1 MRHSTRNTPARCTR
15 DVPRQ
20 RTGVALITVLIFMSA
35 MAALALSSIFLA
47 SNATLIGKA
56 FNQEREIKYA
66 VEGALG
72 LGKSR
77 VDKDPSA
84 LPDTGY
90 RLLYS
95 NLTMRAADGVPIP
108 RITVDIFAGPTGST
122 TGQFGRFAS
131 VVAVAKDLRGAR
143 ALRRLELTQESF
155 AKYAY
160 WTDVETNNGSP
171 IYFGGGDQLWGP
183 VWSNDVISLMS
194 SGASFHDVVGTAK
207 TISGAG
213 YGTFSKGYKE
223 NQQRIEL
230 PSTAKLA
237 FLGSLASS
245 GGFNF
250 TAPNSGT
257 EQQVGMRIEFLAADM
272 NADGDSLDANEGFF
286 RVYTVNPG
294 NAWALRGDLPA
305 GAFAGN
311 TDNCGDWHYQV
322 INAGTPNPHL
332 EVKFYP
338 ASVHGT
344 AWFRAQVE
352 SAYVRS
358 GYTAAGANSQAVS
371 DSGATLQAILSNQ
384 TLKGARCYPAG
395 DPHLVASDRPLAAPY
410 AATDVQKGGD
420 DTTFTATGKYGA
432 WTLRTA
438 TPDTMMAR
446 VRPFDAKY
454 LYPLYR
460 GLNPGTKGVIYVSGT
475 VALSGV
481 IRGRVTL
488 YSKASIVLLRDLRY
502 ANDPGLGVCKDMLGL
517 ISDNDVVVADNAMNT
532 PQDLGWGPLQLD
544 DTPDMYIHA
553 VIMTLNT
560 SFRAENYANAPTNA
574 TGCNGKPNGRGCL
587 YLTGGLIQKARGPVG
602 TSNGSGYIKRY
613 SYDHCA
619 VVNPPPYF
627 PTTGRFS
634 DNRYYELDPLNF
646 DAATLYKRLTP
657 TP

>member
-1 MRHSTRNTPARCTR
+1 MQYSTRNSPGRDARGER
-15 DVPRQ
+15 D
-20 RTGVALITVLIFMSA
+20 GIALITVLIFVSA
-35 MAALALSSIFLA
+35 MAALALSGIFLA

-66 VEGALG
+66 ADAALG

-77 VDKDPSA
+77 VDKDASA

-90 RLLYS
+90 KLLYS
-95 NLTMRAADGVPIP
+95 NLSLRATDGVPMP
-108 RITVDIFAGPTGST
+108 RVTADIYVGPTGST

-131 VVAVAKDLRGAR
+131 VVAVVKDIRGAR
-143 ALRRLELTQESF
+143 AIRRLELSQESF

-160 WTDVETNNGSP
+160 WTDVETNNGQR

-183 VWSNDVISLMS
+183 VWSNDVISIMS
-194 SGASFHDVVGTAK
+194 SGASFHDVVGTAQ

-213 YGTFSKGYKE
+213 YGTFFKGYRQ
-223 NQQRIEL
+223 NQTPIAL

-257 EQQVGMRIEFLAADM
+257 EQQVGMRIELIAADM
-272 NADGDSLDANEGFF
+272 NANGDSLDANEGFF
-286 RVYTVNPG
+286 RVYTVNLG
-294 NAWALRGDLPA
+294 SEWALRGDLPPSVSVT
-305 GAFAGN
+305 N
-311 TDNCGDWHYQV
+311 TVNCGDWHYQV
-322 INAGTPNPHL
+322 INAGNPNPHV

-344 AWFRAQVE
+344 SWFRAQVE
-352 SAYVRS
+352 SAYVKA
-358 GYTAAGANSQAVS
+358 GYTAAAASSTARS
-371 DSGATLQAILSNQ
+371 DSAASLQSILSNQ
-384 TLKGARCYPAG
+384 TLKGARCYLAG
-395 DPHLVASDRPLAAPY
+395 DPHLVATDRPLAAPY
-410 AATDVQKGGD
+410 TANDVQKGGD
-420 DTTFTATGKYGA
+420 DTTFTASGNYGS
-432 WTLRTA
+432 WTLRTS

-460 GLNPGTKGVIYVSGT
+460 GLNPGTKGVIQVSGT
-475 VALSGV
+475 VGLSGV
-481 IRGRVTL
+481 LRGRITL
-488 YSKASIVLLRDLRY
+488 YAKGGTLVLLRDLRY

-517 ISDNDVVVADNAMNT
+517 IADNDVVVADNAINT
-532 PQDLGWGPLQLD
+532 PQDIGAGPLQLD

-574 TGCNGKPNGRGCL
+574 TGCNGTANGRGCL
-587 YLTGGLIQKARGPVG
+587 YLSGGLIQKARGPVG
-602 TSNGSGYIKRY
+602 TANGSGYIKRY
-613 SYDHCA
+613 SYDRCA

-634 DNRYYELDPLNF
+634 DNRFYELDPFNF
-646 DAATLYKRLTP
+646 DAAALYRRLTP
-657 TP
+657 TQ